1 MQVVNDRQCSWI
13 NDLNPREN
21 IKELKDKKECD
32 WLIIGAGYTGLSA
45 ARKLAEL
52 NKDHKIILVDSQLA
66 GEGASGRNSGY
77 LVDTTL
83 NDGFTSNKEIE
94 NYKIKTNIYNLGIE
108 AVKKFIKHYQVDC
121 DWNTTGKYYASS
133 KIKDKKVLLNFS
145 KLLTRLG
152 FDHNLL
158 ERDDLIKRLGTNFY
172 NIAIYTKGGILLHPG
187 KLVRAMIDTLP
198 NNVELLE
205 NSSLLEWEK
214 KIDSVNCIFKYGNI
228 RAKKVIFSTNG
239 FLKSLGIKSN
249 YSFPLTLT
257 ASMTRSLNNSE
268 FEEIGSP
275 NEWGVLPVR
284 PMGATIRMTR
294 DRRILIRNTVEVYNP
309 FYMSKS
315 DLKKRLVIHL
325 YGIRK
330 RFPNLPKDIIQ
341 STWSG
346 IVSRTRNSSPV
357 FEKINDQIFVAGCYN
372 GAGIGIGTLFG
383 EQIALKA
390 NNFYSKEIE
399 TIEKIKKPNLLPP
412 NYFLNIGVRIRLMY
426 ERIKAFSEI

>member
-1 MQVVNDRQCSWI
+1 MQVLNDLQCSWI

-52 NKDHKIILVDSQLA
+52 NKDHNIILVDSQLA

-108 AVKKFIKHYQVDC
+108 AVKKFIKQHQVDC
-121 DWNTTGKYYASS
+121 DWNATGKYYASS

-214 KIDSVNCIFKYGNI
+214 KVDSVNCIFKYGNI

-294 DRRILIRNTVEVYNP
+294 DRRILIRNTVEVHNP
-309 FYMSKS
+309 FYMSKL
-315 DLKKRLVIHL
+315 DLKKRLVKHL

>member
-1 MQVVNDRQCSWI
+1 MQVLNDLQCSWI

-108 AVKKFIKHYQVDC
+108 AVKKFIKQHQVDC
-121 DWNTTGKYYASS
+121 DWNATGKYYASS

-268 FEEIGSP
+268 FVEIGSP

-294 DRRILIRNTVEVYNP
+294 DRRILIRNTVEVHNP
-309 FYMSKS
+309 FYMSKL
-315 DLKKRLVIHL
+315 DLKKRLVKHL